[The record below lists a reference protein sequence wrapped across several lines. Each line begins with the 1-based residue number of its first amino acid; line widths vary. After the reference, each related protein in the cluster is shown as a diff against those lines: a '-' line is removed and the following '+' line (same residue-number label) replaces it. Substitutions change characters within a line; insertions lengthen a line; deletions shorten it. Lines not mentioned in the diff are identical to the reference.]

1 MDKVSAFE
9 ILLVEDN
16 ADDEELILYAF
27 ANSNLANSI
36 RIAHDGAEALEILF
50 AEGKATYPKL
60 VLLDLK
66 LPKVDGLEV
75 LRQVKSHPQTR
86 TIPVIVISSSRA
98 EQDLVRSYQL
108 NANGYVIKPIDFA
121 QFAEAVQQLGI
132 FWLLVNQP
140 SQHPISTF

>member
-1 MDKVSAFE
+1 MSKVDAFE

-16 ADDEELILYAF
+16 ADDEELVLYAL
-27 ANSNLANSI
+27 AKSNLANKV
-36 RIAHDGAEALEILF
+36 RVAHDGAEALELLF
-50 AEGKATYPKL
+50 AEGNTSYPKL

-75 LRQVKSHPQTR
+75 LRQIKSNPLTQA
-86 TIPVIVISSSRA
+86 IPVVVISSSRA

-140 SQHPISTF
+140 PHHS